1 MIKYYAHGSRLFRKN
16 MRVLEVYY
24 SDAPK
29 LKLNKT
35 LDQKNKTKTIIIP
48 CASQ

>member
-29 LKLNKT
+29 LNKT
-35 LDQKNKTKTIIIP
+35 LDQKNKTKTIIIIP
-48 CASQ
+48 CTSQ